1 MPPHWLVCDRAILPK
16 RVQMFGDLMG
26 EQGGD
31 TLVALQGVPPPCF
44 FKVVSPC
51 DAREAAKR

>member
-1 MPPHWLVCDRAILPK
+1 MVCDRAILPK

-26 EQGGD
+26 EQGGG

-44 FKVVSPC
+44 FKVVYPC